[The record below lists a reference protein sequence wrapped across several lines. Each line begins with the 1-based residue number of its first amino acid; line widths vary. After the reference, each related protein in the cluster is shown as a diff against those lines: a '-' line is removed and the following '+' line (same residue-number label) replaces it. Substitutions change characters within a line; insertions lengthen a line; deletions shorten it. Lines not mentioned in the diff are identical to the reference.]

1 MKRIEWRAAVAAI
14 AIGIG
19 MLLATGCSKKEEAV
33 VEETPVDAEATAA
46 VDAAAPVTPAPVAAP
61 TAPAGGEVLPGAS
74 SVREALAKKDYETAV
89 GGLLALRGAATG
101 QERYEAY
108 LALYG
113 EVIDTLRVEQSTDR
127 KAAQALAQLNLA
139 TRGR

>member
-1 MKRIEWRAAVAAI
+1 MWGSSLLSKRDRFGVF
-14 AIGIG
+14 
-19 MLLATGCSKKEEAV
+19 
-33 VEETPVDAEATAA
+33 
-46 VDAAAPVTPAPVAAP
+46 
-61 TAPAGGEVLPGAS
+61 AS
-74 SVREALAKKDYETAV
+74 RSVREALAKKDYETAV